1 MIELFKEDEIKKSGL
16 TAEVLLQK
24 FKEQLLRDFE
34 MCNADSYLSPLTDL
48 SYPAIHANLKQ
59 AMEKITKAGS
69 SLYQQLLYRI
79 DVSEKQ
85 LAEGLQEN
93 RDRAQSDVIAELII
107 KRILQK
113 VILKVIYSK

>member
-1 MIELFKEDEIKKSGL
+1 MIELFKEDEIRKSGL
-16 TAEVLLQK
+16 TPEVLLQK
-24 FKEQLLRDFE
+24 FKDQLLRDFE
-34 MCNADSYLSPLTDL
+34 MSNVDSYLSPMTDL
-48 SYPAIHANLKQ
+48 SYPAIHANLQ
-59 AMEKITKAGS
+59 IAIDKITRSGS

-79 DVSEKQ
+79 DISEKQ

-93 RDRAQSDVIAELII
+93 RNREESDVIAELII